1 MPHLYTL
8 FDTPFGRSG
17 IAWDERGITRIQLAE
32 ASAAA
37 TAARLEA
44 HGARRARI
52 TPPPHVQDAA
62 QRVRR
67 HLAGKPQDFT
77 SIPLA
82 LDGLPA
88 PRRRIYQAAR
98 AVPAGAT
105 VSYGELAAS
114 IGSPGA
120 ARAVGAAM
128 AENPFI
134 LAVPCHRVMGS
145 NGQLHGFSA
154 HGGIETKRRILA
166 LEGVRVYIPRHAPRR
181 YPDGLEYDRAAAVDH
196 LRRADPV
203 LARLIRRAGPYVLAV
218 RRMHDPFQSL
228 VRSIVYQQ
236 LSGKAAE
243 TILGRVLDLY
253 APKDFPT
260 PDDILATADA
270 TLRGAGLSAG
280 KTRALKDLAARTR
293 EGVVPPLRA
302 LHRMGDDEV
311 IERLTSIWGVGRWSV
326 EMMLMFRL
334 GRPDVLPVDDL
345 GVRQGFDL
353 AYGRRRPV
361 SRDQLAEH
369 AEAWRPYRSVASWY
383 MYRAVDLHRK
393 GER

>member
-1 MPHLYTL
+1 MPHLYIL
-8 FDTPFGRSG
+8 FDTSFGRSG

-32 ASAAA
+32 SSAAE

-44 HGARRARI
+44 HGARRARG
-52 TPPPHVQDAA
+52 TPPAHVADAA

-67 HLAGKPQDFT
+67 HLAGKVQDFGPV
-77 SIPLA
+77 PLA
-82 LDGLPA
+82 LESLPA
-88 PRRRIYQAAR
+88 PRRRIYEATR
-98 AVPAGAT
+98 KVPAGST
-105 VSYGELAAS
+105 ITYGDLARQIS
-114 IGSPGA
+114 TPGA

-128 AENPFI
+128 ADNPFI
-134 LAVPCHRVMGS
+134 LAVPCHRVMGA

-154 HGGIETKRRILA
+154 YGGIETKRRILA
-166 LEGVRVYIPRHAPRR
+166 LEGVRVSIPRRAPRR
-181 YPDGLEYDRAAAVDH
+181 YPDGLEYDRAAAVAH
-196 LRRADPV
+196 LRKADPA
-203 LARLIRRAGPYVLAV
+203 LATLIRKAGPFVMSV

-228 VRSIVYQQ
+228 LRSIVYQQ

-243 TILGRVLDLY
+243 TILGRVLALY

-260 PDDILATADA
+260 PADVLATPDA
-270 TLRGAGLSAG
+270 RLRSAGLSAA
-280 KTRALKDLAARTR
+280 KTRAIKDLARRTN

-302 LHRMGDDEV
+302 LHRMDDDEV
-311 IERLTSIWGVGRWSV
+311 VERLTSIWGVGRWSV

-353 AYGRRRPV
+353 TYGRRRPV
-361 SRDQLAEH
+361 SRAELAAH
-369 AEAWRPYRSVASWY
+369 AERWRPFRSVASWY

-393 GER
+393 GTR